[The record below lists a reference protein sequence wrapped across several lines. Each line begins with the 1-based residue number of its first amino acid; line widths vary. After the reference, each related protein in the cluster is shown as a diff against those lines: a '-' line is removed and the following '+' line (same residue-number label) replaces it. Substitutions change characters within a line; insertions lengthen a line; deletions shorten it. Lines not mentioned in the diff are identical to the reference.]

1 MCGDGTGGPYLMTD
15 IGTFTD
21 PNLNA
26 STDLSTS
33 VVQLEFDP
41 QTGAR
46 TATDILARTTDET
59 QVIACDGVAPEAGGL
74 VYVPEFFNVDF
85 PATPCSRDSREAL
98 TAVSKSTGPP
108 VVIVAD
114 IAAAAGYGECDDFD
128 PTADLE
134 VTRDGSAIFAS
145 LPLTGLSRIRPTP
158 LPISPDIIYYFQV
171 HPDGSIIYVTTSD
184 AVGTGSL
191 NIFKISPEQAVAG
204 VQRLAELTPCVV
216 QVPNNCV
223 RFDGSTAG
231 PCPADP
237 NDVANRGGTLLGL
250 SSFAVGRAAAAAR
263 APAGA
268 GGEPA
273 ARRRVPRRSRARH
286 GGGSHLDAPA
296 ASRTEGAGVRTNDLS
311 RFLAARGWT
320 DGQLAARTALDRAHV
335 NQLKNGRALP
345 TVATALVIAEALGV
359 TVDAVFPPG
368 SVVRRR
374 RMR

>member
-1 MCGDGTGGPYLMTD
+1 LGSDPVDMCGDGTGGLYLMTD

-134 VTRDGSAIFAS
+134 V
-145 LPLTGLSRIRPTP
+145 
-158 LPISPDIIYYFQV
+158 
-171 HPDGSIIYVTTSD
+171 
-184 AVGTGSL
+184 
-191 NIFKISPEQAVAG
+191 
-204 VQRLAELTPCVV
+204 
-216 QVPNNCV
+216 
-223 RFDGSTAG
+223 
-231 PCPADP
+231 
-237 NDVANRGGTLLGL
+237 
-250 SSFAVGRAAAAAR
+250 GRAAPGSSDGVLLVSFVTR
-263 APAGA
+263 
-268 GGEPA
+268 GGFA
-273 ARRRVPRRSRARH
+273 DL
-286 GGGSHLDAPA
+286 GSNLL
-296 ASRTEGAGVRTNDLS
+296 VRGTV
-311 RFLAARGWT
+311 A
-320 DGQLAARTALDRAHV
+320 V
-335 NQLKNGRALP
+335 ALP
-345 TVATALVIAEALGV
+345 AQSNTNACTVLGLVSLEFLDPM
-359 TVDAVFPPG
+359 TF
-368 SVVRRR
+368 
-374 RMR
+374 